1 MTPKQYEKIFEA
13 FDIYDNSVINWERL
27 RASGGD
33 NDSLKAARE
42 SIIEAREQLVKIL
55 AVIVAE
61 IALKGER

>member
-13 FDIYDNSVINWERL
+13 FDIYDNSVINRERL

-33 NDSLKAARE
+33 NDALKAARE
-42 SIIEAREQLVKIL
+42 SIIEERERLVKIL

>member
-27 RASGGD
+27 RALDGD
-33 NDSLKAARE
+33 DNALKAARE

>member
-33 NDSLKAARE
+33 DNALKAARE
-42 SIIEAREQLVKIL
+42 LIIEARE
-55 AVIVAE
+55 
-61 IALKGER
+61 

>member
-33 NDSLKAARE
+33 GDALKAARE

-55 AVIVAE
+55 AVIVTE
-61 IALKGER
+61 IVLKGER

>member
-33 NDSLKAARE
+33 DDALKAARE

-55 AVIVAE
+55 ALIVAE

>member
-27 RASGGD
+27 RALGADD
-33 NDSLKAARE
+33 NALKAARE

>member
-33 NDSLKAARE
+33 NDALKAARE

>member
-27 RASGGD
+27 RALGGD
-33 NDSLKAARE
+33 DNALKAARE

-61 IALKGER
+61 IVLKGER

>member
-33 NDSLKAARE
+33 DDALKAARE

>member
-33 NDSLKAARE
+33 DDALKAARE
-42 SIIEAREQLVKIL
+42 LIIEARE
-55 AVIVAE
+55 
-61 IALKGER
+61 

>member
-33 NDSLKAARE
+33 DNALKAARE

-55 AVIVAE
+55 AVNVAE

>member
-27 RASGGD
+27 RALGGGD
-33 NDSLKAARE
+33 NALKAARE

>member
-27 RASGGD
+27 RALGVDD
-33 NDSLKAARE
+33 NALKAARE